1 MHNYVWHYWHWH
13 TGYILHT
20 LAYTLHTCLLVLDKQ
35 VRSHMCKKMHFKE
48 QCLHYTQSNAFLLYI
63 LRSKIVFG

>member
-20 LAYTLHTCLLVLDKQ
+20 LAYTLHTCLLVLDKTGKITYVQ
-35 VRSHMCKKMHFKE
+35 
-48 QCLHYTQSNAFLLYI
+48 QNAF
-63 LRSKIVFG
+63 